1 MIKKGI
7 GIIRKLDKALLQ
19 HSLITICKSFVRPH
33 LDYDDMIYDQ
43 PDEES
48 LNQQSKI
55 IQYNAAFAITGATR
69 KLVRAGYTMN

>member
-1 MIKKGI
+1 M
-7 GIIRKLDKALLQ
+7 
-19 HSLITICKSFVRPH
+19 RPH

-43 PDEES
+43 TDEES